1 MTTSELTTGAEASHT
16 KTARSRAILTLVGSV
31 LGAVGYVLFLYLH
44 ASWERAEL
52 VPYAEMVEHRD
63 TWLTAHY

>member
-1 MTTSELTTGAEASHT
+1 MTTSELTPGTQAGPT

-44 ASWERAEL
+44 AS
-52 VPYAEMVEHRD
+52 
-63 TWLTAHY
+63 